1 VARTVAD
8 ADPDARRL
16 LDDALAANGGPITVM
31 GVGYGRFAGYPDAE
45 PASWLL
51 ERGLLLPVTYS
62 QLVAP
67 REAALGLRGGLVF
80 PDWPQP
86 PSAAT
91 QGPGAGG
98 IAEAEDRAAA
108 AATRAVVAAE
118 GVCARLD
125 REPLGL
131 VRAGTVAVRDLARLE
146 SAQYH
151 VERVIELRDRQS
163 RFFGLVTA
171 EDAILLVAVG
181 EVTAGVDLS
190 LLREADVAVDRA
202 GGMARLT
209 LPAPQVLSVR
219 LDNGRTWT
227 YSRTTDLLAQR
238 HEDLE
243 TRARQEAERTLEQS
257 ALEGGILDR
266 AREQAAR
273 TIESLVHSL
282 GYAEVTIAWR
292 EAEPQ

>member
-1 VARTVAD
+1 MLLRGALVALVA
-8 ADPDARRL
+8 
-16 LDDALAANGGPITVM
+16 ALAAT
-31 GVGYGRFAGYPDAE
+31 ALTA
-45 PASWLL
+45 
-51 ERGLLLPVTYS
+51 
-62 QLVAP
+62 
-67 REAALGLRGGLVF
+67 AALLVWL
-80 PDWPQP
+80 PRWSASSDTTLSRST
-86 PSAAT
+86 PS
-91 QGPGAGG
+91 
-98 IAEAEDRAAA
+98 
-108 AATRAVVAAE
+108 V
-118 GVCARLD
+118 L
-125 REPLGL
+125 
-131 VRAGTVAVRDLARLE
+131 VAVRDLARLE

-190 LLREADVAVDRA
+190 LLREADVTVDRA

-219 LDNGRTWT
+219 LDNERTWT